1 MTQSVTLTAAID
13 DTIEGCAVPS
23 AIADRLG
30 VAEDDVVALRYGIDR
45 EVVASV
51 RPADDLAGGTVRLA
65 PSVADRLDVDGGERI
80 AVAAVDLADAD
91 SVTVAPI
98 PRLSVR
104 GGEALLREAMG
115 DTPVTEGE
123 TVSVSLFDGSLDVPF
138 RVLSTEPPGPVVV
151 GSETEIGIDPGPAP
165 VGTAAHATPIPDSAV
180 GGYDEVAAELVSALD
195 TLFQASDDATDA
207 TARRVGLLLSGPH
220 GVGKTHLLRYAAWA
234 TDATINRVNPQRLLS
249 AGASA
254 ADEYL
259 HSVATTAQASG
270 RGIVHVDAFDTVVEE
285 AGADTVAAIRSWLDR
300 LRTVVDTAVVAEV
313 TDPSEIPSDLRQ
325 GARLSKCIEVSEPG
339 RADRRAVLSTLAAGT
354 PTRSSIEIESV
365 SRRAFGYVAADLVS
379 LWLTT
384 VESAIERS
392 DGDRVAVSEA
402 DLERGLAET
411 EPSGLDGTTVDV
423 PTTTFDDIGGLE
435 EPKRELT
442 RAIEWPLVAP
452 ELFEDLNIEPPAGVL
467 LYGPPGTGKTL
478 LARAVASSSEAN
490 FVAVN
495 GPELMN
501 RYVGESERAVR
512 RVFER
517 ARSNSPSVLF
527 FDEVDAIGATRTQDS
542 DSPATERV
550 VSQLLTELDG
560 VEGRE
565 GITVLGATNRPR
577 RLDDALLRPGRFDR
591 VVSVP
596 LPDHAARAEIFR
608 IHLADKNTAPFD
620 SDGLAERTDGYT
632 GSDIAAVVREAGLA
646 AIESRLADA
655 SDPPATGDGHPA
667 IRIEAEHLR
676 HGLDAVSP
684 SLSAEARSRYESFDR
699 FE

>member
-1 MTQSVTLTAAID
+1 MTRSVSLTATID
-13 DTIEGCAVPS
+13 DTIEGSAVPS

-30 VAEDDVVALRYGIDR
+30 VAEGDVIALRYGIDR
-45 EVVASV
+45 EVVVPV
-51 RPADDLAGGTVRLA
+51 RPAADMAGETVRLS
-65 PSVADRLDVDGGERI
+65 PSVAERLDVDGGERI
-80 AVAAVDLADAD
+80 AVAAVDLAAAD

-98 PRLSVR
+98 PRLSIR
-104 GGEALLREAMG
+104 GGQVLLREAMG
-115 DTPVTEGE
+115 DTPVTEGD

-138 RVLSTEPPGPVVV
+138 RVVSTAPPGPVVV
-151 GSETEIGIDPGPAP
+151 GSEAEIAIDPGPAP
-165 VGTAAHATPIPDSAV
+165 VGTAAHTTPIPDSAV
-180 GGYDEVAAELVSALD
+180 GGYDDVAAELVTALD
-195 TLFQASDDATDA
+195 TLFRASDDATDA
-207 TARRVGLLLSGPH
+207 TDRRVGLVVSGPH

-234 TDATINRVNPQRLLS
+234 VDATINRVHSQRLLS
-249 AGASA
+249 AGAAA

-270 RGIVHVDAFDTVVEE
+270 RGIVHIDAFDTIVDE
-285 AGADTVAAIRSWLDR
+285 AGADTLAAIRAWLDR

-325 GARLSKCIEVSEPG
+325 GARLSKSIDVPEPG
-339 RADRRAVLSTLAAGT
+339 RADRRAILSTLAAAT
-354 PTRSSIEIESV
+354 PTGSFIDIESV
-365 SRRAFGYVAADLVS
+365 SRRAFGYVAGDLLS
-379 LWLTT
+379 LWVTA
-384 VESAIERS
+384 VESAIERA
-392 DGDRVAVSEA
+392 DGDRVTVSKA
-402 DLERGLAET
+402 DLEHGLAAT
-411 EPSGLDGTTVDV
+411 EPSGLGGTTVDV
-423 PTTTFDDIGGLE
+423 PATTFDDIGGLA

-442 RAIEWPLVAP
+442 RAVEWPLVAP
-452 ELFEDLNIEPPAGVL
+452 ELFEELDIEPPAGVL

-527 FDEVDAIGATRTQDS
+527 FDEVDAIGATRTTDG

-560 VEGRE
+560 VEGR
-565 GITVLGATNRPR
+565 GGVTVVGATNRPR

-596 LPDHAARAEIFR
+596 LPDRDARVEIFR
-608 IHLADKNTAPFD
+608 IHLAEKNTAPFD
-620 SDGLAERTDGYT
+620 AEALAERTDGYT

-646 AIESRLADA
+646 AIESRLADTSGPSA
-655 SDPPATGDGHPA
+655 GDDRPA
-667 IRIEAEHLR
+667 IRIEAKHLR
-676 HGLDAVSP
+676 HALDAVGP
-684 SLSAEARSRYESFDR
+684 SLSAEARRRYESFDR